1 MKPFIGGCIVIGS
14 SILLSIGEMIAI
26 FYGNRE
32 LRLIL
37 NLAGYAVL
45 FIGLA
50 VFGVMAAKERR
61 EAGKHTKALRVWE
74 KPKPWPIRFWKWLW
88 SYD

>member
-1 MKPFIGGCIVIGS
+1 MKPFIGVCIVIGS
-14 SILLSIGEMIAI
+14 SILLSIGEMVAI
-26 FYGNRE
+26 FMGNGE
-32 LRLIL
+32 LRFVLH
-37 NLAGYAVL
+37 LAGYDVL

-50 VFGVMAAKERR
+50 VFSIMAAKERR
-61 EAGKHTKALRVWE
+61 DAGKHTTALKVWE